1 MIPSASVLTTPIEE
15 VTHPNRTYKAVL
27 DESLVIGNEIYRNR
41 INNFVDELPAIE
53 QAIYMILGT
62 ERYEFP
68 IYSWDYGVEL
78 VDLYGQPMPY
88 VIAELPRRIKEALM
102 TDNRIT
108 DVVDFEFERN
118 GKKLHTTFTVIT
130 VQGNIST
137 DLEVDV

>member
-1 MIPSASVLTTPIEE
+1 MIPSVSVLTSQIEE
-15 VTHPNRTYKAVL
+15 VTHPNRTYKTVL
-27 DESLVIGNEIYRNR
+27 DENLVVGNEIYRNR
-41 INNFVDELPAIE
+41 IDSFVDELPAIE

-62 ERYEFP
+62 ERYKFP

-88 VIAELPRRIKEALM
+88 VIAELPRRIKEALL

-108 DVVDFEFERN
+108 DVVDFEFEHN
-118 GKKLHTTFTVIT
+118 GKKLRTKFTVIT

-137 DLEVDV
+137 DLEVEV